1 MNGLVVMDCPAVAG
15 DGKRTESMIEESTF
29 QMYPVLIGLMGC
41 GKSSI
46 GRLLAEELGLT
57 MLDLDH
63 YIVEKAGKTIPE
75 IFAEH
80 GEEEFRDLETEALR
94 EVLGTP
100 VVIASGGGVVMREQN
115 RAMLEVHSP
124 VIWLKSS
131 LHFLAARIQG
141 DENRP
146 LTAGRDA
153 LTVLQQLAEVRYPYY
168 TQCADYVLH
177 RGEMN
182 KAASLHAVLEYL
194 KQWKYE
200 CSGGQSLQNDRSQTF
215 ILND

>member
-1 MNGLVVMDCPAVAG
+1 MA
-15 DGKRTESMIEESTF
+15 EEGNS

-63 YIVEKAGKTIPE
+63 YIVDKAGKTIPE
-75 IFAEH
+75 IFAEQ
-80 GEEEFRDLETEALR
+80 GEEGFRDLETQALR

-100 VVIASGGGVVMREQN
+100 VVIATGGGAVMREEN
-115 RAMLEVHSP
+115 RTMLEAHAP

-131 LHFLAARIQG
+131 IHFLANRIQG
-141 DENRP
+141 DTNRP
-146 LTAGRDA
+146 LIVGRDA
-153 LTVLQQLAEVRYPYY
+153 LEALQELAEIRYPYY
-168 TQCADYVLH
+168 TQCADYILH
-177 RGEMN
+177 RGKMN

-194 KQWKYE
+194 RRWQYE
-200 CSGGQSLQNDRSQTF
+200 NCGLHPEDHFSQQALGKLEF
-215 ILND
+215 EEA

>member
-1 MNGLVVMDCPAVAG
+1 MIDEAVC
-15 DGKRTESMIEESTF
+15 

-46 GRLLAEELGLT
+46 GRLLSQELGLT

-63 YIVEKAGKTIPE
+63 YIVDKAGKTIPE
-75 IFAEH
+75 IFDEH
-80 GEEEFRDLETEALR
+80 GEEGFRDLETEALR

-100 VVIASGGGVVMREQN
+100 VVIASGGGVVMREEN
-115 RAMLEVHSP
+115 RIMLEAHAP

-131 LHFLAARIQG
+131 LHFLANRIQG
-141 DENRP
+141 DDNRP

-153 LTVLQQLAEVRYPYY
+153 LTVLQQLADIRYPYY
-168 TQCADYVLH
+168 SQCADYILH
-177 RGEMN
+177 RGKMN

-194 KQWKYE
+194 KQWQYE
-200 CSGGQSLQNDRSQTF
+200 NTGSQQQTQSSHSLLSSPKFEDA
-215 ILND
+215 

>member
-1 MNGLVVMDCPAVAG
+1 MSDEING
-15 DGKRTESMIEESTF
+15 

-46 GRLLAEELGLT
+46 GRLLAKELGLT
-57 MLDLDH
+57 FLDLDH
-63 YIVEKAGKTIPE
+63 YIVEKAGQTIPG
-75 IFAEH
+75 IFAEQ
-80 GEEEFRDLETEALR
+80 GEEGFRDLETRALR

-100 VVIASGGGVVMREQN
+100 VVIASGGGVVMREEN
-115 RAMLEVHSP
+115 RTLLEAHAP

-131 LHFLAARIQG
+131 LHFLANRIQG
-141 DENRP
+141 DKNRP
-146 LTAGRDA
+146 LIAGRDA

-168 TQCADYVLH
+168 TQCADYILH

-200 CSGGQSLQNDRSQTF
+200 NS
-215 ILND
+215 